1 MMEHKLS
8 KRRKRADVENIIVS
22 RLSDTLIRI
31 AKYFA
36 EKENRSVYKT
46 AIDFLSLQT
55 YETDASLYIS
65 MHVYFPDSYII
76 LGRALRQIILGF
88 IEFDIHKNIILNYKG
103 TYHVNVFD
111 EELIPDTEC
120 QFFIPN
126 MKEFKMYSGWK
137 QEWIQ
142 SMLKRSMNNHDNEL
156 FHKILDRISFDKYH
170 RMLVKLINNKNLPI
184 EYKLY
189 LMEYI
194 SDHTENDSGIT
205 L

>member
-1 MMEHKLS
+1 MMEHKLT

-36 EKENRSVYKT
+36 EKENRSIYKT
-46 AIDFLSLQT
+46 AIDFLALHT
-55 YETDASLYIS
+55 YETDVSLYVS
-65 MHVYFPDSYII
+65 MNFYFPDSYII

-88 IEFDIHKNIILNYKG
+88 MEFDIHKNIILNYKG

-142 SMLKRSMNNHDNEL
+142 SMLKRSMNNHDHEM

-170 RMLVKLINNKNLPI
+170 QMLIKFMNNKNLPI

-194 SDHTENDSGIT
+194 SDHTENDSIT

>member
-1 MMEHKLS
+1 MNEHKLA
-8 KRRKRADVENIIVS
+8 KRKKRTDVENIIVS
-22 RLSDTLIRI
+22 KLSDTLMRI

-46 AIDFLSLQT
+46 AIDFLSLDT
-55 YETDASLYIS
+55 YETDVSLYIS
-65 MHVYFPDSYII
+65 MHTYFDDSYCI

-103 TYHVNVFD
+103 IYHVNVFD
-111 EELIPDTEC
+111 EELIPDTRC
-120 QFFIPN
+120 HFFNPN

-137 QEWIQ
+137 QEWVQ
-142 SMLKRSMNNHDNEL
+142 SMLKRSMNINDHEM

-170 RMLVKLINNKNLPI
+170 QMLVKLINNKNTPI
-184 EYKLY
+184 EYKSY
-189 LMEYI
+189 LMKYV
-194 SDHTENDSGIT
+194 SDHTDDNNIT

>member
-8 KRRKRADVENIIVS
+8 KRSKREDVETIIIG
-22 RLSDTLIRI
+22 RLPDTLMRI
-31 AKYFA
+31 TKHFA
-36 EKENRSVYKT
+36 EKENRSVYRM
-46 AIDFLSLQT
+46 AIDFLALHT
-55 YETDASLYIS
+55 YETDVSLYVS
-65 MHVYFPDSYII
+65 MNFYFADSYFI

-88 IEFDIHKNIILNYKG
+88 MEFDIHKNIILNYKG

-137 QEWIQ
+137 QVWVE
-142 SMLKRSMNNHDNEL
+142 SMLKRSMKNNDDEI
-156 FHKILDRISFDKYH
+156 FHKILDRISFNKYH
-170 RMLVKLINNKNLPI
+170 QMLVKLINNKNTSI
-184 EYKLY
+184 EYKSY
-189 LMEYI
+189 LMKYI
-194 SDHTENDSGIT
+194 SDHTENDSII